1 MKIGLKK
8 SDKTTEDPSAA
19 HDLPEETISSF
30 LNLKPDNTPE
40 GYFKVETYP
49 LKPPFSYASVAQN
62 EDTAEFLYIVDELPL
77 TKEEIEV
84 YRQLRE
90 ILEFELQAPDD
101 EENLR
106 QAFQEQV
113 KVIIEKNAKVQKGIS
128 PIGSRKLM
136 YYLERDLVGFGRIDA
151 LMFDQNVEDIGCS
164 GANKPIFLWHRKYE
178 NIKTNVFF
186 KEDRELEDFVM
197 KIVHRSGKHVSIAFP
212 IVDVTLP
219 GKHRLAVSYG
229 KEVTPSGTNF
239 TIRKFRED
247 PFTIIDLIQNETIDE
262 TIAAYLWL
270 LMENKMSVMI
280 LGATGA
286 GKTTALNA
294 IACLIRPNYK
304 IISVE
309 EVSEINL
316 PHENWVSNI
325 ARSGFGSDSEG
336 EIPLFGLIK
345 SAVRHR
351 PDLIIVGE
359 VRGEEAYVLFQALAT
374 GHGGI
379 CTMHAEDV
387 ETAMTRLTQPPMNIP
402 ASILP
407 LMNCTIVVKHVRPP
421 IFAHSG
427 KRLSSRKFIKIS
439 ELTSAN
445 TVSNVFEWNASSD
458 TFKEDIVNSYVL
470 KKIAKNVDLPLEE
483 VLQELEYRR
492 RILARMAEQNIRD
505 YHSVNRTLSKYYQ
518 NPPTLR
524 ADFSER
530 LGW

>member
-1 MKIGLKK
+1 MKIGPKK
-8 SDKTTEDPSAA
+8 SKEKAEEASDTR
-19 HDLPEETISSF
+19 DLPEETISSF
-30 LNLKPDNTPE
+30 LNIKPDTIPE

-49 LKPPFSYASVAQN
+49 LKPPFSYASIAQS
-62 EDTAEFLYIVDELPL
+62 EDTADFLYIVDELPL

-84 YRQLRE
+84 YLKLRA
-90 ILEFELQAPDD
+90 ILEFELQAPND

-113 KVIIEKNAKVQKGIS
+113 KMIIEKHEKALKDIS
-128 PIGSRKLM
+128 PIGSKKLM
-136 YYLERDLVGFGRIDA
+136 YYLERDLVGFGKIDA
-151 LMFDQNVEDIGCS
+151 LMFDPNVEDIGCS
-164 GANKPIFLWHRKYE
+164 GSNKPIFLWHRKYE

-186 KEDRELEDFVM
+186 REDRELEDFVM

-247 PFTIIDLIQNETIDE
+247 PFTIVDLIQNETVNE

-316 PHENWVSNI
+316 PHENWVSSI
-325 ARSGFGSDSEG
+325 ARSGFGPSSEG

-421 IFAHSG
+421 VFAHSG
-427 KRLSSRKFIKIS
+427 KRLSSRKFINIS
-439 ELTSAN
+439 EIASTNA
-445 TVSNVFEWNASSD
+445 VSNVFEWNASSD
-458 TFKEDIVNSYVL
+458 TFKEDLANSYVL
-470 KKIAKNVDLPLEE
+470 KKIAKNVDVPFEE
-483 VLQELEYRR
+483 VLQELEYRK

-505 YHSVNRTLSKYYQ
+505 YRSVNRTLSKYYQ

-530 LGW
+530 LNW